1 MTTTLERFRLDGQVA
16 LVTGASSG
24 LGVAIAQCLAE
35 AGADVVLGARRLDRL
50 EQTKGLVEAAGRKAL
65 AVQTDVTDP
74 EQCNAMV
81 AAAVEAFGKVNVL
94 VNNAGFGWAKP
105 ATRETPEEF
114 RKVIDIN
121 LNGQYW
127 MAQAFGRAAT
137 EGGSIINISSVLAM
151 RPGQIPQAGYAASK
165 AGLLG
170 LTRDLAAQWTG
181 RKGIRVNAIAPG
193 YFPTEMTDELDPSEG
208 ELVKMI
214 TPAGRFG
221 EAHEIGDACVF
232 LASSASSYI
241 TGITLPVD
249 GGMVMP

>member
-1 MTTTLERFRLDGQVA
+1 MTSTLDRFRLDGKVA

-24 LGVAIAQCLAE
+24 LGVAIAQGLAE
-35 AGADVVLGARRLDRL
+35 AGADVVLGARRVDRL
-50 EQTKGLVEAAGRKAL
+50 EQTKSLVEAAGRRAL
-65 AVQTDVTDP
+65 AVETDVTDP
-74 EQCNAMV
+74 AQCAAMV
-81 AAAVEAFGKVNVL
+81 AAAVEAFGKVNIL

-121 LNGQYW
+121 LNAQYW
-127 MAQAFGRAAT
+127 MAQAFGRAVT
-137 EGGSIINISSVLAM
+137 EGGSIVNISSVLAM
-151 RPGQIPQAGYAASK
+151 RPGNIPQAGYAASK

-193 YFPTEMTDELDPSEG
+193 FFPSEMTDEMDPSEG
-208 ELVKMI
+208 EMVKLV

-221 EAHEIGDACVF
+221 EPHEIGDAVVF
-232 LASSASSYI
+232 LASDASSYI